1 MYLLRYSHL
10 ERSPQCRLLFQ
21 GQVRKSWRLLLQ
33 RVRHRPSHVRV
44 PRPVRMHVHAHTHTA
59 RSHGRMHAWL
69 DDRAAKWASRAFN
82 QWGVRECQNPAG
94 NVWTPINGNLVT
106 VGETFNPFG
115 YALVFRRVS
124 VVGTNEAVGVA
135 ESSGSSAPTGAAA
148 TAESRAGM
156 AGNRTLTSW
165 HTAFSQAIIDLRARG
180 ETNDCVCVLLVS
192 HYARARAHTHRRD
205 GHSG

>member
-1 MYLLRYSHL
+1 M
-10 ERSPQCRLLFQ
+10 
-21 GQVRKSWRLLLQ
+21 
-33 RVRHRPSHVRV
+33 
-44 PRPVRMHVHAHTHTA
+44 
-59 RSHGRMHAWL
+59 
-69 DDRAAKWASRAFN
+69 
-82 QWGVRECQNPAG
+82 RECQNPAG

-180 ETNDCVCVLLVS
+180 ETNDCVSCWYPTM
-192 HYARARAHTHRRD
+192 HARARAHTHTHTGVMDTLDSTHIPSVEQLECAKPPEDPEVRD
-205 GHSG
+205 PTPNNPKP